1 MLCMDS
7 MHAQK
12 ACRAISA
19 HRAVDGSLWCS
30 QQHRAVDGS
39 LWCSQQ
45 HGDAVSAV
53 RELTMIPANHG
64 DVARC
69 VASSSNL
76 HPALAP
82 LLGAVVAA
90 AGHGLASQVCTG
102 PGCRVLMEGT
112 ISAVIGEAPCM
123 QVQVLMHDTVVLMR
137 STCSGRHSSILQLVL
152 LVMPGMLPHV
162 QLL

>member
-1 MLCMDS
+1 MSCMDS
-7 MHAQK
+7 MH
-12 ACRAISA
+12 RNSFGRLGVPWST
-19 HRAVDGSLWCS
+19 HRALK
-30 QQHRAVDGS
+30 GS

-82 LLGAVVAA
+82 LQGAVVAA
-90 AGHGLASQVCTG
+90 AGHGLASQVRMNQG
-102 PGCRVLMEGT
+102 
-112 ISAVIGEAPCM
+112 
-123 QVQVLMHDTVVLMR
+123 
-137 STCSGRHSSILQLVL
+137 
-152 LVMPGMLPHV
+152 
-162 QLL
+162 

>member
-1 MLCMDS
+1 MSCMDTNTLGRLGVLLS
-7 MHAQK
+7 
-12 ACRAISA
+12 ACRALK
-19 HRAVDGSLWCS
+19 GS
-30 QQHRAVDGS
+30 V
-39 LWCSQQ
+39 WCSQQ

-90 AGHGLASQVCTG
+90 AGHGLASQV
-102 PGCRVLMEGT
+102 RMN
-112 ISAVIGEAPCM
+112 
-123 QVQVLMHDTVVLMR
+123 QK
-137 STCSGRHSSILQLVL
+137 
-152 LVMPGMLPHV
+152 
-162 QLL
+162 